1 MASFYNPYFKKPDY
15 AQGMNEMMNQLMM
28 MYLIGMWPSHKKIT
42 TGTTPLSKPGA
53 GQISPGMGDVLMQNL
68 PTQMQSMNP
77 NMITQLLQ
85 GLQGTGGLGGLF

>member
-1 MASFYNPYFKKPDY
+1 MKRPDY

-42 TGTTPLSKPGA
+42 TGTTPLPQPGA
-53 GQISPGMGDVLMQNL
+53 GQIAPSMGNTLMQNL
-68 PTQMQSMNP
+68 PTQMQSINP

-85 GLQGTGGLGGLF
+85 GLQGTGGLGGLI